1 MKKLLSPNTQ
11 AINFGLLIIR
21 IGIGIMFILHG
32 QGKFM
37 GGPEKWLKLG
47 GAMEDLGIT
56 FLPVFWGF
64 MAAFSE
70 FIGGMLL
77 VLGLLSRPA
86 CFLMFITMFVAASV
100 HWFEAAEAGEGLKG
114 KIMEGS
120 HSIEAGVVF
129 LALLFTGPGKY
140 SADSKL
146 F

>member
-11 AINFGLLIIR
+11 AINFGLLLLR
-21 IGIGIMFILHG
+21 IGIGIMFVLHG
-32 QGKFM
+32 QGKMF

-47 GAMEDLGIT
+47 GAVEDFGIT
-56 FLPVFWGF
+56 FLPTFWGF
-64 MAAFSE
+64 MAAFAE
-70 FIGGMLL
+70 FGGGILL
-77 VLGLLSRPA
+77 VLGLLFRPA
-86 CFLMFITMFVAASV
+86 CFLMLITMVVAAHV
-100 HWFEAAEAGEGLKG
+100 HWIDAAEAGEALKG

-120 HSIEAGVVF
+120 HAIELGIVL